1 VKMLLKPNNY
11 INKNISF
18 RA

>member
-1 VKMLLKPNNY
+1 MLLKPNNY